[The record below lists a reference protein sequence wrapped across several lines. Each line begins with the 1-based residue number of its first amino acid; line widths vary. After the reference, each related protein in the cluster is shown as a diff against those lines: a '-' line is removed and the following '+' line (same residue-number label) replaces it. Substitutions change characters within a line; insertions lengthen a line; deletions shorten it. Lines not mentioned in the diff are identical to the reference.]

1 MTSVSVSPATAT
13 ISKGM
18 TIQLS
23 ATVVTVGFA
32 NKAVQWSIE
41 SATGEVT
48 KVEIDSKGLLT
59 IPSDFGGE
67 SVTVKSTSI
76 YDPTKSNTAVITVA

>member
-1 MTSVSVSPATAT
+1 MS
-13 ISKGM
+13 
-18 TIQLS
+18 IQLS
-23 ATVVTVGFA
+23 AVVVTVGFA

-41 SATGEVT
+41 DATGEVT

-67 SVTVKSTSI
+67 SVTVKATSI